1 MSPRKPGGG
10 TGGPRGGARERER
23 RRGDR
28 RGAVTAQATGPPAEI
43 VVVGSVA
50 LDSVR
55 TPFGQS
61 GEALGGSAS
70 YFSLSACHFAPVRM
84 VAVVGED
91 FPPEHRALFES
102 RGIDLS
108 GLEIAAGRTFRWRG
122 EYEVELG
129 HAHTLET
136 QLNVFSDF
144 HPRLD
149 ERHRDCPYVFLAN
162 IDPEL
167 QLEVLGQ
174 VRRPRLTVSDTMN
187 YWIARKPDRVLEV
200 LRQVDVALLNEE
212 EAKSLAGE
220 TQLVRAAD
228 RLLDQGATAVIVKK
242 GENGALYRSREER
255 FVTPGF
261 PVDALTDP
269 TGAGDSFAGGFLGW
283 LARCGRDDGEALR
296 QALACGT
303 AMASLAIEDF
313 SPRRLLEADRDEIA
327 RRVGLLHRMTSF
339 HLEPVF

>member
-1 MSPRKPGGG
+1 
-10 TGGPRGGARERER
+10 
-23 RRGDR
+23 
-28 RGAVTAQATGPPAEI
+28 
-43 VVVGSVA
+43 
-50 LDSVR
+50 
-55 TPFGQS
+55 
-61 GEALGGSAS
+61 
-70 YFSLSACHFAPVRM
+70 M

-91 FPPEHRALFES
+91 FPPEHREMFQS
-102 RGIDLS
+102 RGVDLS
-108 GLEIAAGRTFRWRG
+108 GLETARGRTFRWRG
-122 EYEVELG
+122 EYAVELG

-149 ERHRDCPYVFLAN
+149 EGHRTCPFVFLAN

-174 VRRPRLTVSDTMN
+174 MRRPRLTVSDTMN

-200 LRQVDVALLNEE
+200 LRRVDVALLNEE

-228 RLLDQGATAVIVKK
+228 RLLDQGANSVIIKK
-242 GENGALYRSREER
+242 GEHGALYRSREVR
-255 FVTPGF
+255 FITPGY
-261 PVDALTDP
+261 PVETLTDP
-269 TGAGDSFAGGFLGW
+269 TGAGDSFAGGFIGW
-283 LARCGRDDGEALR
+283 LARSGRDDAHAIR

-313 SPRRLLEADRDEIA
+313 SPRRLLETDREEIA
-327 RRVGLLHRMTSF
+327 RRVGLLHGMVSF
-339 HLEPVF
+339 DLEPVF